1 MNTKRIRD
9 YGITIGSLPPG
20 KKNAITDIPGVTVG
34 HCESPSALCP
44 LEKKMPLQIFPESL
58 WAIVPLILPGTKQE

>member
-1 MNTKRIRD
+1 MNTKQ
-9 YGITIGSLPPG
+9 
-20 KKNAITDIPGVTVG
+20 NASVIM
-34 HCESPSALCP
+34 ESPSALCP